1 MRSSHSMATY
11 SSTSCFL
18 GGSATKRHAHK
29 NAPRH
34 THRSS
39 SDVISVTAIGPFREQ
54 SSSARDRRNSV
65 SAASF
70 SGRTTRT
77 SSLMRRRQTERTS
90 RIESKNNGEENER
103 TRVHLFPF
111 FSFLFL
117 LVVIC
122 EFYRI
127 FRKEKNHGSSSLFA
141 FVMHRSLRKFSCSLF
156 PTNHLLSTLQ
166 TSYKPPSSC
175 LPSHRQSPSLSPT

>member
-1 MRSSHSMATY
+1 MMKNERIKTEDLVCVYILLTLSNKIM
-11 SSTSCFL
+11 STCCLLLLSPL
-18 GGSATKRHAHK
+18 S
-29 NAPRH
+29 
-34 THRSS
+34 
-39 SDVISVTAIGPFREQ
+39 
-54 SSSARDRRNSV
+54 
-65 SAASF
+65 
-70 SGRTTRT
+70 RT
-77 SSLMRRRQTERTS
+77 
-90 RIESKNNGEENER
+90 IVCDEENER
-103 TRVHLFPF
+103 RRVPLFPF
-111 FSFLFL
+111 FSFLFFFFY
-117 LVVIC
+117 VIC

>member
-1 MRSSHSMATY
+1 MKNERIKTEDLVCVYILLTLSNKIM
-11 SSTSCFL
+11 STCCLLLLSPL
-18 GGSATKRHAHK
+18 S
-29 NAPRH
+29 
-34 THRSS
+34 
-39 SDVISVTAIGPFREQ
+39 
-54 SSSARDRRNSV
+54 
-65 SAASF
+65 
-70 SGRTTRT
+70 RT
-77 SSLMRRRQTERTS
+77 
-90 RIESKNNGEENER
+90 IVCDEENER
-103 TRVHLFPF
+103 TRAHLFPF

>member
-1 MRSSHSMATY
+1 MMKNERIKTEDLVCVYILLTLSNKIM
-11 SSTSCFL
+11 STCCLLLLSPL
-18 GGSATKRHAHK
+18 S
-29 NAPRH
+29 
-34 THRSS
+34 
-39 SDVISVTAIGPFREQ
+39 
-54 SSSARDRRNSV
+54 
-65 SAASF
+65 
-70 SGRTTRT
+70 RT
-77 SSLMRRRQTERTS
+77 
-90 RIESKNNGEENER
+90 IVCDEENER
-103 TRVHLFPF
+103 TRAHLFPF

>member
-1 MRSSHSMATY
+1 MMMNERIKTEALVLCVVYFTLSNKIM
-11 SSTSCFL
+11 STRCLLLLSPL
-18 GGSATKRHAHK
+18 S
-29 NAPRH
+29 
-34 THRSS
+34 
-39 SDVISVTAIGPFREQ
+39 
-54 SSSARDRRNSV
+54 
-65 SAASF
+65 
-70 SGRTTRT
+70 RT
-77 SSLMRRRQTERTS
+77 
-90 RIESKNNGEENER
+90 IVYDEENER
-103 TRVHLFPF
+103 RRAHLFPF